1 MSVNTQHL
9 QYVVEIERTRSI
21 SQAAENLFVGQ
32 PNLSRILHDM
42 EKLLGFRIF
51 ERTSRGVRPTE
62 RGAKFLLH
70 ARGVLREMEY
80 IEALGPRHAVR
91 SRLRVCLPRS
101 ARLFDITAEYLAT
114 LGAAG
119 DLEVVIRE
127 CHARQALQMLTA
139 GEAELGVI
147 RFRSEYLDYFDE
159 QTAEREFS
167 FQVLGRFKYELVL
180 PRDHP
185 LTRRETVTMAD
196 LEEYPLILHGDAQR
210 PRARTEDSG
219 RRTIYTVDRMAQFQL
234 LQTLWGAYTWMAPLP
249 EQYLQRWGLVQRP
262 CTDNAAVYQD
272 ALVYNPQYAMTDI
285 EAGFVQ
291 HILRERRI

>member
-1 MSVNTQHL
+1 MNTQHL

-21 SQAAENLFVGQ
+21 SQAAENLFIGQ
-32 PNLSRILHDM
+32 PNLSRILHDL
-42 EKLLGFRIF
+42 EKTLGFRIF

-101 ARLFDITAEYLAT
+101 ARLFDLAAEYLAS
-114 LGAAG
+114 LASPGE
-119 DLEVVIRE
+119 LEVTIRE
-127 CHARQALQMLTA
+127 CHARQALQRLTV
-139 GEAELGVI
+139 GEAELGVL

-185 LTRRETVTMAD
+185 LARRETIHMED
-196 LEEYPLILHGDAQR
+196 LAEYPQIIHGDAQR
-210 PRARTEDSG
+210 PRVRTEDTAC
-219 RRTIYTVDRMAQFQL
+219 RTIYTVDRMAQLQL
-234 LQTLWGAYTWMAPLP
+234 LQTIWGVYTWLPPMP
-249 EQYLQRWGLVQRP
+249 EQYLQRWGLIQKP
-262 CTDNAAVYQD
+262 CEDNTVVYQD
-272 ALVYNPQYAMTDI
+272 ALVYNPQYAMTEI

-291 HILRERRI
+291 YVIREYRK

>member
-1 MSVNTQHL
+1 MNTQHL

-21 SQAAENLFVGQ
+21 SQAAENLFIGQ
-32 PNLSRILHDM
+32 PNLSRILHDL
-42 EKLLGFRIF
+42 EKTLGFRIF

-101 ARLFDITAEYLAT
+101 ARLFDLAGEYLAS
-114 LGAAG
+114 LASPGE
-119 DLEVVIRE
+119 LEVTIRE
-127 CHARQALQMLTA
+127 CHALQALQMLTV
-139 GEAELGVI
+139 GEAELGVL

-185 LTRRETVTMAD
+185 LARREEIHMED
-196 LEEYPLILHGDAQR
+196 LTEYPQIIHGDAQR
-210 PRARTEDSG
+210 PRVRTEDTAC
-219 RRTIYTVDRMAQFQL
+219 RTIYTVDRMAQLQL
-234 LQTLWGAYTWMAPLP
+234 LQTIWGVYTWLPPMP
-249 EQYLQRWGLVQRP
+249 EQYLQRWGLIQKP
-262 CTDNAAVYQD
+262 CEDNTVVYQD

-291 HILRERRI
+291 YVIREYRK

>member
-1 MSVNTQHL
+1 MNTQHL

-21 SQAAENLFVGQ
+21 SQAAENLFIGH
-32 PNLSRILHDM
+32 PNLSRILHDL
-42 EKLLGFRIF
+42 EKTLGFRIF

-101 ARLFDITAEYLAT
+101 ARLFDLAAEYLAS
-114 LGAAG
+114 LASPGE
-119 DLEVVIRE
+119 LEVTIRE
-127 CHARQALQMLTA
+127 CHARQALQRLTV
-139 GEAELGVI
+139 GEAELGVL
-147 RFRSEYLDYFDE
+147 RFRSEYLDYIDE

-185 LTRRETVTMAD
+185 LARRETIHMED
-196 LEEYPLILHGDAQR
+196 LAEYPQIIHGDAQR
-210 PRARTEDSG
+210 PRVRTEDAAC
-219 RRTIYTVDRMAQFQL
+219 RTIYTVDRMAQLQL
-234 LQTLWGAYTWMAPLP
+234 LQTIWGVYTWLPPMP
-249 EQYLQRWGLVQRP
+249 EQYLQRWGLIQRP
-262 CTDNAAVYQD
+262 CEDNTVVYQD

-291 HILRERRI
+291 YVIREYRK

>member
-1 MSVNTQHL
+1 MNTQHL

-21 SQAAENLFVGQ
+21 SQAAENLFIGQ
-32 PNLSRILHDM
+32 PTLSRILHDL
-42 EKLLGFRIF
+42 EKTLGFRIF

-101 ARLFDITAEYLAT
+101 ARLFDLAGEYLAT
-114 LGAAG
+114 LASPGE
-119 DLEVVIRE
+119 LEVTIRE
-127 CHARQALQMLTA
+127 CHARQALQMLTV
-139 GEAELGVI
+139 GEAELGVL

-185 LTRRETVTMAD
+185 LARREEIHMED
-196 LEEYPLILHGDAQR
+196 LTEYPQIIHGDAQR
-210 PRARTEDSG
+210 PRVRTEDTAC
-219 RRTIYTVDRMAQFQL
+219 RTIYTVDRMAQLQL
-234 LQTLWGAYTWMAPLP
+234 LQTIWGVYTWLPPMP
-249 EQYLQRWGLVQRP
+249 EQYLQRWGLIQKP
-262 CTDNAAVYQD
+262 CEDNTVVYQD
-272 ALVYNPQYAMTDI
+272 ALVYNPQYAMTEI

-291 HILRERRI
+291 YVIREYRK

>member
-1 MSVNTQHL
+1 MNTQHL

-21 SQAAENLFVGQ
+21 SQAAENLFIGQ
-32 PNLSRILHDM
+32 PNLSRILHDL
-42 EKLLGFRIF
+42 EKTLGFRIF

-101 ARLFDITAEYLAT
+101 ARLFDLAGEYLASLT
-114 LGAAG
+114 APGE
-119 DLEVVIRE
+119 LEVTIRE
-127 CHARQALQMLTA
+127 CHARQALQMLTV
-139 GEAELGVI
+139 GEAELGVL

-185 LTRRETVTMAD
+185 LARRETIHLED
-196 LEEYPLILHGDAQR
+196 LAEYPQIVHGDAQR
-210 PRARTEDSG
+210 PRGRAEDRE
-219 RRTIYTVDRMAQFQL
+219 RRTVYTVDRMAQLQL
-234 LQTLWGAYTWMAPLP
+234 LQTIWGVYTWLP
-249 EQYLQRWGLVQRP
+249 PMPGQYLQRWGLIQKP
-262 CTDNAAVYQD
+262 CEDNSVVYQD
-272 ALVYNPQYAMTDI
+272 ALVYNPQYAMTDV

-291 HILRERRI
+291 YVIREYRK

>member
-1 MSVNTQHL
+1 MNTQHL

-21 SQAAENLFVGQ
+21 SQAAENLFIGQ
-32 PNLSRILHDM
+32 PNLSRILHDL
-42 EKLLGFRIF
+42 EKTLGFRIF

-101 ARLFDITAEYLAT
+101 ARLFDLAGEYLAS
-114 LGAAG
+114 LASPGE
-119 DLEVVIRE
+119 LEVTIRE
-127 CHARQALQMLTA
+127 CHARQALQMLTV
-139 GEAELGVI
+139 GEAELGVL

-185 LTRRETVTMAD
+185 LARREEIHMED
-196 LEEYPLILHGDAQR
+196 LTEYPQIIHGDAQR
-210 PRARTEDSG
+210 PRVRTEDTAC
-219 RRTIYTVDRMAQFQL
+219 RTIYTVDRMAQLQL
-234 LQTLWGAYTWMAPLP
+234 LQTIWGVYTWLPPMP
-249 EQYLQRWGLVQRP
+249 EQYLQRWGLIQKP
-262 CTDNAAVYQD
+262 CEDNTVVYQD
-272 ALVYNPQYAMTDI
+272 ALVYNPQYAMTEI

-291 HILRERRI
+291 YVIREYRK

>member
-1 MSVNTQHL
+1 MNTQHL

-21 SQAAENLFVGQ
+21 SQAAENLFIGQ
-32 PNLSRILHDM
+32 PNLSRILHDL
-42 EKLLGFRIF
+42 EKTLGFRIF

-101 ARLFDITAEYLAT
+101 ARLFDLAGEYLAS
-114 LGAAG
+114 LASPGE
-119 DLEVVIRE
+119 LEVTIRE
-127 CHARQALQMLTA
+127 CHARQALQMLTV
-139 GEAELGVI
+139 GEAELGVL

-185 LTRRETVTMAD
+185 LARREEIHMED
-196 LEEYPLILHGDAQR
+196 LTEYPQIIHGDAQR
-210 PRARTEDSG
+210 PRVRTEDTAC
-219 RRTIYTVDRMAQFQL
+219 RPIYTVDRMAQLQL
-234 LQTLWGAYTWMAPLP
+234 LQTIWGVYTWLPPMP
-249 EQYLQRWGLVQRP
+249 EQYLQRWGLIQKP
-262 CTDNAAVYQD
+262 CEDNTVVYQD
-272 ALVYNPQYAMTDI
+272 ALVYNPQYAMTEI

-291 HILRERRI
+291 YVIREYRK

>member
-1 MSVNTQHL
+1 MNTQHL
-9 QYVVEIERTRSI
+9 QYVVEIDRTRSI
-21 SQAAENLFVGQ
+21 SQAAENLFIGQ
-32 PNLSRILHDM
+32 PNLSRILHDL
-42 EKLLGFRIF
+42 EKTLGFRIF

-101 ARLFDITAEYLAT
+101 ARLFDLAGEYLAS
-114 LGAAG
+114 LASPGE
-119 DLEVVIRE
+119 LEVTIRE
-127 CHARQALQMLTA
+127 CHARQALQMLTV
-139 GEAELGVI
+139 GEAELGVL

-185 LTRRETVTMAD
+185 LARREEIHMED
-196 LEEYPLILHGDAQR
+196 LTEYPQIIHGDAQR
-210 PRARTEDSG
+210 PRVRTEDTAC
-219 RRTIYTVDRMAQFQL
+219 RTIYTVDRMAQLQL
-234 LQTLWGAYTWMAPLP
+234 LQTIWGVYTWLPPMP
-249 EQYLQRWGLVQRP
+249 EQYLQRWGLIQKP
-262 CTDNAAVYQD
+262 CEDNTVVYQD
-272 ALVYNPQYAMTDI
+272 ALVYNPQYAMTEI

-291 HILRERRI
+291 YVIREYRK

>member
-1 MSVNTQHL
+1 MNTQHL

-21 SQAAENLFVGQ
+21 SQAAENLFIGQ
-32 PNLSRILHDM
+32 PNLSRILHDL
-42 EKLLGFRIF
+42 EKTLGFRIF

-62 RGAKFLLH
+62 RGAKFLQH

-91 SRLRVCLPRS
+91 NRLRVCLPRS
-101 ARLFDITAEYLAT
+101 ARLFDLTAEYLAGIST
-114 LGAAG
+114 PG
-119 DLEVVIRE
+119 DLEITIRE

-159 QTAEREFS
+159 QTADREFS
-167 FQVLGRFKYELVL
+167 FQVLRRFKYEIVL

-185 LTRRETVTMAD
+185 LAKCEVLTAGA
-196 LEEYPLILHGDAQR
+196 LEEYPQILHGDAQR
-210 PRARTEDSG
+210 ARARAEDAG
-219 RRTIYTVDRMAQFQL
+219 RKTVYTVDRMAQFQL

-262 CTDNAAVYQD
+262 CEDNTTVYQE

-291 HILRERRI
+291 HIIREFRA

>member
-1 MSVNTQHL
+1 M
-9 QYVVEIERTRSI
+9 QYIIEIERTRSI
-21 SQAAENLFVGQ
+21 SQAAENLFIGQ
-32 PNLSRILHDM
+32 PNLSRILHDL
-42 EKLLGFRIF
+42 EKTLGFRIF

-101 ARLFDITAEYLAT
+101 ARLFDLAAEYLAS
-114 LGAAG
+114 LASPGE
-119 DLEVVIRE
+119 LEVTIRE
-127 CHARQALQMLTA
+127 CHARQALQRLTV
-139 GEAELGVI
+139 GEAELGVL

-185 LTRRETVTMAD
+185 LARRETIHMED
-196 LEEYPLILHGDAQR
+196 LAEYPQIIHGDAQR
-210 PRARTEDSG
+210 PRVRTEDMAC
-219 RRTIYTVDRMAQFQL
+219 RTIYTVDRMAQLQL
-234 LQTLWGAYTWMAPLP
+234 LQTIWGVYTWLPPMP
-249 EQYLQRWGLVQRP
+249 EQYLQRWGLIQRP
-262 CTDNAAVYQD
+262 CEDNTVVYQD

-291 HILRERRI
+291 YVIREYRK

>member
-1 MSVNTQHL
+1 MNTQHL

-21 SQAAENLFVGQ
+21 SQAAENLFIGQ
-32 PNLSRILHDM
+32 PNLSRILHDL
-42 EKLLGFRIF
+42 EKTLGFRIF
-51 ERTSRGVRPTE
+51 EWTSRGVRPTE

-101 ARLFDITAEYLAT
+101 ARLFDLAGEYLAS
-114 LGAAG
+114 LASPGE
-119 DLEVVIRE
+119 LEVTIRE
-127 CHARQALQMLTA
+127 CHARQALQMLTV
-139 GEAELGVI
+139 GEAELGVL

-185 LTRRETVTMAD
+185 LARREEIHMED
-196 LEEYPLILHGDAQR
+196 LTEYPQIIHGDAQR
-210 PRARTEDSG
+210 PRVRTEDTAC
-219 RRTIYTVDRMAQFQL
+219 RTIYTVDRMAQLQL
-234 LQTLWGAYTWMAPLP
+234 LQTIWGVYTWLPPMP
-249 EQYLQRWGLVQRP
+249 EQYLQRWGLIQRP
-262 CTDNAAVYQD
+262 CEDNTVVYQD

-291 HILRERRI
+291 YVIREYRK

>member
-1 MSVNTQHL
+1 MNTQHL

-21 SQAAENLFVGQ
+21 SQAAENLFIGQ
-32 PNLSRILHDM
+32 PNLSRILHDL
-42 EKLLGFRIF
+42 EKTLGFRIF

-101 ARLFDITAEYLAT
+101 ARLFDLTGEYLAS
-114 LGAAG
+114 LASPGE
-119 DLEVVIRE
+119 LEVTIRE
-127 CHARQALQMLTA
+127 CHARQALQMLTV
-139 GEAELGVI
+139 GEAELGVL

-185 LTRRETVTMAD
+185 LARREEIHMED
-196 LEEYPLILHGDAQR
+196 LTEYPQIIHGDAQR
-210 PRARTEDSG
+210 PRVRTEDTAC
-219 RRTIYTVDRMAQFQL
+219 RTIYTVDRMAQLQL
-234 LQTLWGAYTWMAPLP
+234 LQTIWGVYTWLPPMP
-249 EQYLQRWGLVQRP
+249 EQYLQRWGLIQKP
-262 CTDNAAVYQD
+262 CEDNTVVYQD
-272 ALVYNPQYAMTDI
+272 ALVYNPQYAMTEI

-291 HILRERRI
+291 YVIREYRK

>member
-1 MSVNTQHL
+1 MNTQHL

-21 SQAAENLFVGQ
+21 SQAAENLFIGQ
-32 PNLSRILHDM
+32 PNLSRILHDL
-42 EKLLGFRIF
+42 EKTLGFRIF

-101 ARLFDITAEYLAT
+101 ARLFDLAGEYLAS
-114 LGAAG
+114 LASPGE
-119 DLEVVIRE
+119 LEVTIRE
-127 CHARQALQMLTA
+127 CHARQALQMLTV
-139 GEAELGVI
+139 GEAELGVL

-185 LTRRETVTMAD
+185 LARRETIHMED
-196 LEEYPLILHGDAQR
+196 LAEYPQIIHGDAQR
-210 PRARTEDSG
+210 PRVRTEDTAC
-219 RRTIYTVDRMAQFQL
+219 RTIYTVDRMAQLQL
-234 LQTLWGAYTWMAPLP
+234 LQTIWGVYTWLPPMP
-249 EQYLQRWGLVQRP
+249 EQYLQRWGLIQRP
-262 CTDNAAVYQD
+262 CEDNTVVYQD

-291 HILRERRI
+291 YVIREYRK